1 MTACLHCHHRIAQ
14 DGYGAWLDR
23 TGTPECTSSF
33 GDHVPC
39 EATPPSD
46 DPEGAG
52 HIEVHVVTATH
63 VVFMVVVERI
73 DNHLHVT
80 TEGPMPA
87 DIKVSFLRELAD
99 SIEAGI
105 AGTN

>member
-23 TGTPECTSSF
+23 TGTPECT
-33 GDHVPC
+33 GTPAGTHTPC
-39 EATPPSD
+39 EVTPPGD
-46 DPEGAG
+46 DPE
-52 HIEVHVVTATH
+52 IEVHVVTTTN
-63 VVFMVVVERI
+63 VVLMVVVERI
-73 DNHLHVT
+73 DDHLHVIT
-80 TEGPMPA
+80 DGPMPA